1 MGRLIADTH
10 AIVWHLTAPRKLGA
24 AARRAFDGADEGRTL
39 CCVPAIAL
47 VEIGLLQERG
57 RVGVGIGDVL
67 RALAGRPGYAVLAL
81 DADQAMEFAG
91 LVGLKDP
98 MDRLVVAAA
107 RATGSRLVSVDDA
120 LDGFGVERVWD

>member
-1 MGRLIADTH
+1 MDRLVADTH
-10 AIVWHLTAPRKLGA
+10 AIVWHLTAPRRLGA
-24 AARRAFDGADEGRTL
+24 GARRAFNAADRGRAL

-47 VEIGLLQERG
+47 VEVALLRERH
-57 RVGVGIGDVL
+57 RLGVSPGDVL
-67 RALAGRPGYAVLAL
+67 RALAGRSGYAVLAL
-81 DADQAMEFAG
+81 DGDQALEFAG

-107 RATGSRLVSVDDA
+107 RATGSRLVSIDDA